1 MQLKFG
7 IYSTYGMK
15 KDVLQDLLL
24 FYSSNDQKYTTLKEY
39 VERMKKDQ
47 NTIYYACGESLAKID
62 MLPQVENVKEK
73 GFEILYLTDYI
84 DEFTLKAMMNYE
96 GKNFMNVADEKLDLG
111 SDEEKEELK
120 EANEKAKD
128 MFQEMKKYFRRFDYG
143 YFLYPSFE
151 KSSCL
156 LD

>member
-1 MQLKFG
+1 
-7 IYSTYGMK
+7 
-15 KDVLQDLLL
+15 
-24 FYSSNDQKYTTLKEY
+24 
-39 VERMKKDQ
+39 
-47 NTIYYACGESLAKID
+47 

-96 GKNFMNVADEKLDLG
+96 EKNFMNVADEKLDLE

-128 MFQEMKKYFRRFDYG
+128 MFQEMKNI
-143 YFLYPSFE
+143 L
-151 KSSCL
+151 
-156 LD
+156 